1 MGIIYVGSADA
12 IMYKG
17 NQRINKI
24 YRGSTLAYNR
34 TYSAPTINSISSDS
48 TSITFT
54 ITNNADESATVVYEQ
69 GDATPDASNVVL
81 AAGATSSNI
90 TLSGLDASTSY
101 TVYARA
107 DSGTGATSSGVAS
120 TSISTGAPPAPTSV
134 SLSMS
139 GYIVSY
145 INQPSRAFD
154 GNFSVPGGSFA
165 ASMSGGNHNGSIL
178 NMTFNSA
185 FKLSRVG
192 IQTGYTKISEM
203 TLYYDTSNGSG
214 TGWTSVGAQ
223 AKTSGHSN
231 FQTLGG
237 RTWWQP
243 NWSNTTHKYTHWKLQ
258 ATADSGAWSNEYWQ
272 ELYLADS
279 GENTTFGAH

>member
-1 MGIIYVGSADA
+1 MGVIYVGSADA

-17 NQRINKI
+17 NERINKI
-24 YRGSTLAYNR
+24 YRGNTLAYDR
-34 TYSAPTINSISSDS
+34 TYSAPTITSVSSDS

-54 ITNNADESATVVYEQ
+54 ITNNADESATIVYEQ
-69 GDATPDASNVVL
+69 GDATPDASSVVL

-120 TSISTGAPPAPTSV
+120 TSITTGAPPAPTSV
-134 SLSMS
+134 SLSLS
-139 GYIVSY
+139 GYITSY
-145 INQPSRAFD
+145 INNVSNAFD
-154 GNFSVPGGSFA
+154 GNFALPSGTFA
-165 ASMSGGNHNGSIL
+165 ASGGAGNHVGSTL
-178 NMTFNSA
+178 FMTFNSA

-192 IQTGYTKISEM
+192 IQTGYTKINQMS
-203 TLYYDTSNGSG
+203 LYYDSSNGSG
-214 TGWTSVGAQ
+214 TGWTSIGS
-223 AKTSGHSN
+223 KGKGSGDAN
-231 FQTLGG
+231 FQTINS

-243 NWSNTTHKYTHWKLQ
+243 NWSNTTHNYTHWKLV
-258 ATADSGAWSNEYWQ
+258 ADTQSSAFSNEYWQ

-279 GENTTFGAH
+279 GENTTFGSH

>member
-1 MGIIYVGSADA
+1 MGVIYVGSTDA

-24 YRGSTLAYNR
+24 YRGNTLAYNR

-54 ITNNADESATVVYEQ
+54 ITNNADESATIFYEQ
-69 GDATPDASNVVL
+69 GDSTPDASSVVL

-90 TLSGLDASTSY
+90 TLSGLTASTTY

-107 DSGTGATSSGVAS
+107 DSGTGATSSVVAS
-120 TSISTGAPPAPTSV
+120 TSITTGAPPGPTSV
-134 SLSMS
+134 TLSAS
-139 GYIVSY
+139 GYITSY
-145 INQPSRAFD
+145 INNMSKAFD
-154 GNFSVPGGSFA
+154 GNFALPSGTFA
-165 ASMSGGNHNGSIL
+165 ASISGGGHNGSIL
-178 NMTFNSA
+178 NMTFDAA
-185 FKLSRVG
+185 FALSIVG
-192 IQTGYTKISEM
+192 IQTGYTKISQM

-243 NWSNTTHKYTHWKLQ
+243 NWGNTSNSYTHWKLQ

-272 ELYLADS
+272 ELYLADNS
-279 GENTTFGAH
+279 ETTTFGAH